1 MTDISLQQDAAY
13 PHLFASIRIGA
24 HVLKNRIIMG
34 SMHTRLEHLDNP
46 LARQVAFYAARSKGG
61 VAMIISGGHAP
72 NEPGLMEPGAPLL
85 VDRTDI
91 PTHRAITAAV
101 HEHGAKMLLQIIHAG
116 RNARQSNSVGVSAIK
131 SPIYPFA
138 PRALTSD
145 EIEQTVNDF
154 VRCALLAQEGGYDGV
169 EVMGSEGY
177 LVNQFTVPR
186 TNDRTDKWG
195 GSLENRLRFPVEIVK
210 RIRTELPREFIVMYR
225 ISALDLVEG
234 GATGDEIDALARAI
248 EKAGADVLNT
258 GIGWHESSVPTIAYP
273 VPRAA
278 WSFATRRLKSIVS
291 IPVIASNRINTP
303 ETAEKLIAEGVADL
317 VSMARPML
325 ADPAFSA
332 KAKAGQRAAIN
343 VCIACNQ
350 ACLDY
355 IFTNRVATCLVNP
368 KAGREIEFDERPPE
382 KLRKVAVVGS
392 GPAGLSAS
400 IHAARRGHD
409 VTLFEAND
417 KIGGQLNL
425 ASRVPGKT
433 EFRELLRYFGEQLTE
448 TGVTVRTA
456 TKVSGEFFQNG
467 AYDRVIVATGVL
479 PRKPDIA
486 GIDHAKVVM
495 YDELISGRVVA
506 GERVAIIGAGGI
518 GFDVAEFLT
527 TEAAE
532 PDTDEFMQEWGVDSS
547 IQARGGFLPRARAS
561 ATRAITL
568 LQRSE
573 TKLGERL
580 SKTTGWILRSQLK
593 HRGVRTIAGCRYVCI
608 DDSGLTIEVSGK
620 TELIP
625 ADTIV
630 ICAGQDSNR
639 TLADE
644 LTDMGVQFDI
654 IGGAEVAAELDA
666 LRAIDRGTR
675 LAYGI

>member
-1 MTDISLQQDAAY
+1 MPEISLQQDAAY
-13 PHLFASIRIGA
+13 QHLFAPIRIGA
-24 HVLKNRIIMG
+24 HILKNRIIMG

-46 LARQVAFYAARSKGG
+46 LARQVAFYAARAKGG

-85 VDRTDI
+85 VDRTDL

-116 RNARQSNSVGVSAIK
+116 RNARQPNLVGASTIK
-131 SPIYPFA
+131 SPIYPFV
-138 PRALTSD
+138 PHALTSK
-145 EIEQTVNDF
+145 EIEQTINDF
-154 VRCALLAQEGGYDGV
+154 VRCALLAQEGGYDGI

-177 LVNQFTVPR
+177 LINQFTVPR
-186 TNDRTDKWG
+186 TNDRTDRWG
-195 GSLENRLRFPVEIVK
+195 GTLENRLHFPVEIVK
-210 RIRTELPREFIVMYR
+210 RIRADLPRDFLIMYR

-234 GATGDEIDALARAI
+234 GATADEIEAQARAV
-248 EKAGADVLNT
+248 EQAGADVLNT
-258 GIGWHESSVPTIAYP
+258 GIGWHESSVPTIAYA

-278 WSFATRRLKSIVS
+278 WGFATRRLKSIVS

-303 ETAEKLIAEGVADL
+303 ETAEQLIASGVADL

-325 ADPAFSA
+325 ADPAFAA
-332 KAKAGQRAAIN
+332 KAKAGQRATIN
-343 VCIACNQ
+343 ICIACNQ

-355 IFTNRVATCLVNP
+355 IFTDRVATCLVNP
-368 KAGREIEFDERPPE
+368 KAGREIEFNEGPPE

-392 GPAGLSAS
+392 GPAGLSAA
-400 IHAARRGHD
+400 IHAAWRGHG
-409 VTLFEAND
+409 VTLFEAD
-417 KIGGQLNL
+417 DMIGGQLNL

-433 EFRELLRYFGEQLTE
+433 EFRELLRYFREQLTE
-448 TGVTVRTA
+448 AGVTVRTG
-456 TKVSGEFFQNG
+456 TKVSGALLRDG
-467 AYDRVIVATGVL
+467 AYDRIVVATGVL
-479 PRKPDIA
+479 PRKPDIP
-486 GIDHAKVVM
+486 GINHAKVVM
-495 YDELISGRVVA
+495 YNDLISGRVGA
-506 GERVAIIGAGGI
+506 GARVAIIGAGGI

-527 TEAAE
+527 AEAA
-532 PDTDEFMQEWGVDSS
+532 DSDSNRFMQEWGVDTT
-547 IQARGGFLPRARAS
+547 ILARGGLAVPARAQS
-561 ATRAITL
+561 TRSITL

-580 SKTTGWILRSQLK
+580 GKTTGWILRSQLK
-593 HRGVRTIAGCRYVCI
+593 HRSVRTIAGCRYIAI
-608 DDSGLTIEVSGK
+608 DDSGLTIEVRGK

-630 ICAGQDSNR
+630 ICAGQESNL

-644 LTDMGVQFDI
+644 LTDMGLRFDI
-654 IGGAEVAAELDA
+654 IGGAEFAAELDA